1 MYVLT
6 YKLRFMHVPCALLSY
21 AGLIQMHSKSAGSS
35 SDQTMN
41 WLGYQDIFKLWIYW
55 IEMIYILFYFLLSS
69 TSMHSSAKFQA
80 SPISVVFLCSCDK
93 VYHKKEV
100 CFLLYLLGRNV
111 TWQNNPNLLYYNWP
125 CTVIYDHDWQ
135 LLNCP
140 LGHMSAVSPW
150 IHGFTSTSLYS
161 TSEYFFTWSRHCQ
174 VSRIKHEER

>member
-6 YKLRFMHVPCALLSY
+6 YKLRFMRSTELRRFNSD
-21 AGLIQMHSKSAGSS
+21 AGSS

-41 WLGYQDIFKLWIYW
+41 CLGYQDIFKLWIYW
-55 IEMIYILFYFLLSS
+55 IEMIYIVFYFLLSS

-80 SPISVVFLCSCDK
+80 PRISVVFLCSCEK

-100 CFLLYLLGRNV
+100 RFPSYLLGRNV
-111 TWQNNPNLLYYNWP
+111 TWQKNPNLLYYNWP

-140 LGHMSAVSPW
+140 LGHMSAVGPW

-161 TSEYFFTWSRHCQ
+161 TSECIFTWTRHWL
-174 VSRIKHEER
+174 VSRIKHHWER